1 MILLKKYKVEGESM
15 TPTFQPGDLILISYI
30 PYLFQRPKTKDIVV
44 IKYQNKLILKRITK
58 IKSGKYY
65 IEGDNKNKST
75 DSRAFGWI
83 SKSDICATV
92 IYSNS

>member
-15 TPTFQPGDLILISYI
+15 LPTFPPGSFILISYI
-30 PYLFQRPKTKDIVV
+30 PYLFLKPKTKDIVV
-44 IKYQNKLILKRITK
+44 IKYRNKLILKRIAK
-58 IKSGKYY
+58 IKAGRFYV
-65 IEGDNKNKST
+65 EGDNKNKST

-83 SKSDICATV
+83 SKSDILATV